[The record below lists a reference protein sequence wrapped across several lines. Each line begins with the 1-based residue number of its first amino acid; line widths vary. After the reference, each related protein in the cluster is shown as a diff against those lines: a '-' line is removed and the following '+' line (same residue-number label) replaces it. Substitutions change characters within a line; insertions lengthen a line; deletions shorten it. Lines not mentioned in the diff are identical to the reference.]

1 MSSWRWMPKIAS
13 RKPMSYQ
20 FAWRQPT
27 SSRPA
32 QAGRASARM
41 STPGLIWRPTRSC
54 CRYSWL
60 GLLGLDAR
68 GAGEILVD
76 ARDALDFALGGETLV
91 EAFLA
96 ELLRHLAPRSQP
108 LFPARDAPGFGLGVV
123 AGEIG
128 AHAHHR
134 LDGDGLGH
142 HEVVLAPDLVAED
155 VLRRLEEVADD
166 GVVARHFLGAA
177 AGELDRAPAAAH
189 PAVQLV
195 EELRLQH
202 PLVALAA
209 AAEPV
214 DAVAQRA
221 VALAVE
227 LLDQARGELAVGR
240 GEGDM
245 LVEVDEVAL
254 VDTRRRGIDDDEHLG
269 GEVLAAAVED
279 DAGHVDRRRVV
290 GTLVKVEVE
299 RREAVLAVD
308 DQVLRRGLVQ
318 DSGPALAV
326 GPGAQGLG
334 GEEQHR

>member
-108 LFPARDAPGFGLGVV
+108 LFPARHAPGLGLGVV

-142 HEVVLAPDLVAED
+142 HEVVLGPYLIAEH

-195 EELRLQH
+195 EELGLQH

-209 AAEPV
+209 PAQPV
-214 DAVAQRA
+214 DAVTQRA

-227 LLDQARGELAVGR
+227 PLDEARGELAVGR
-240 GEGDM
+240 GERDV

-279 DAGHVDRRRVV
+279 DARHVDRGGVV
-290 GTLVKVEVE
+290 GTLVQVKAQ

-308 DQVLRRGLVQ
+308 DQVLRARLAQAPRAAAAVSAEVQ
-318 DSGPALAV
+318 P
-326 GPGAQGLG
+326 LG
-334 GEEQHR
+334 SEQQH

>member
-1 MSSWRWMPKIAS
+1 MSSCRWMPKIAS

-41 STPGLIWRPTRSC
+41 STPGLIWRPTRSP

-76 ARDALDFALGGETLV
+76 ARDA
-91 EAFLA
+91 
-96 ELLRHLAPRSQP
+96 
-108 LFPARDAPGFGLGVV
+108 PGFGLGVV
-123 AGEIG
+123 AGEVG

-209 AAEPV
+209 ATEPV

-227 LLDQARGELAVGR
+227 PLYEARGELAVGR
-240 GEGDM
+240 GERHV

-254 VDTRRRGIDDDEHLG
+254 VDARRRRIDDHEHLG
-269 GEVLAAAVED
+269 GEILAAPVED
-279 DAGHVDRRRVV
+279 DARHVDRGGVV
-290 GTLVKVEVE
+290 GPLLQIK
-299 RREAVLAVD
+299 L
-308 DQVLRRGLVQ
+308 Q
-318 DSGPALAV
+318 
-326 GPGAQGLG
+326 
-334 GEEQHR
+334 